1 MPSPFFH
8 RKRQG
13 IGHLVYAIVII
24 GIVIIII
31 LITVILT
38 RNQQLSSQAQTEVS
52 YFDNQPPI
60 LSQPCPT
67 LVVNYQRA
75 TQDVPTYSQ
84 FVTSNFF
91 QNLSNQYL
99 SEINVKNCPSS

>member
-1 MPSPFFH
+1 MITHAKFQ
-8 RKRQG
+8 RKG
-13 IGHLVYAIVII
+13 IGHLAYALVAI

-31 LITVILT
+31 LLTVILT

-60 LSQPCPT
+60 PT
-67 LVVNYQRA
+67 QSCTVLNVNYQRS
-75 TQDVPTYSQ
+75 TVDISTYSS
-84 FVTSNFF
+84 FVPSNYF

-99 SEINVKNCPSS
+99 SEINAKNCPSS

>member
-1 MPSPFFH
+1 MPISFLH
-8 RKRQG
+8 RKRWG
-13 IGHLVYAIVII
+13 IGHLVYALVIV
-24 GIVIIII
+24 GVVIIII

-38 RNQQLSSQAQTEVS
+38 RNQQLSSQAQAEVS
-52 YFDNQPPI
+52 YFDNQQPI
-60 LSQPCPT
+60 LSQSCPT

-75 TQDVPTYSQ
+75 TQDVSTYSQ
-84 FVTSNFF
+84 FVPSNFF